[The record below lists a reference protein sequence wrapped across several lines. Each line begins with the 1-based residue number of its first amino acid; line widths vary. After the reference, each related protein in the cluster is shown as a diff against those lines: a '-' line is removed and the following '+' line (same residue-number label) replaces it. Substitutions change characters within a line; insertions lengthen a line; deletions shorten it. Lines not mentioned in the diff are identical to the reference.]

1 MHLLQYYHSSS
12 DKSVRVVSACA
23 EVDYLVLVIGI
34 AAPNAPIRM
43 IKVRLEAI
51 PIKSIYHDRN
61 IFGLPLGSFLDDDGK
76 FCFCSVAITRCKPDS
91 FTPTRLTG

>member
-1 MHLLQYYHSSS
+1 MQYYHSSS

-43 IKVRLEAI
+43 VKVRLEAI
-51 PIKSIYHDRN
+51 PLNSIYHDWD
-61 IFGLPLGSFLDDDGK
+61 IFGLPFGW
-76 FCFCSVAITRCKPDS
+76 
-91 FTPTRLTG
+91 

>member
-1 MHLLQYYHSSS
+1 MHLLQYYRSSS

-43 IKVRLEAI
+43 VKVRLEAI
-51 PIKSIYHDRN
+51 PIKSIYHDKD
-61 IFGLPLGSFLDDDGK
+61 IFGLACGW
-76 FCFCSVAITRCKPDS
+76 
-91 FTPTRLTG
+91 